1 MDDKPEPKQKKD
13 LKELK
18 ELEKKI
24 ENALPDDLKELFKEY
39 REIAGEMPK
48 LKVLKDIKM
57 VDKSKDM
64 DLVDKSKLHDVT
76 TTADSLIEVSE
87 PDKLNKEI
95 AAAIITLG
103 LALGRDIGIKEITNV
118 YEDVKDAL
126 EKSKTKKD

>member
-118 YEDVKDAL
+118 YGDVKDAL